1 MRFPRSICVLFLLAL
16 LSFGVAACGDD
27 DGGSAASTAGEPAA
41 EAAVNVVNVTL
52 GESGAKYFIT
62 VDKDTVQAGRTTFVI
77 DNVGTLHHEM
87 AIYKTDL
94 PAGEL
99 PLTAEGTVDEEKAG
113 LVAEAVYTRPLRG
126 DEDHRIRDGRGV
138 DYTVDLPPGK
148 YVLLCNLAGHYKAGQ
163 FVAFTVE
170 GDATDTAAVTP
181 EEPAAGAQASDA
193 EVKGTAVRAQLG
205 EDGSKYFLKV
215 DKDTVKAGT
224 TTFVIDNVGT
234 KHHELAIYK
243 TDIAADKL
251 PLTAEGT
258 VDEEK
263 AGLLAEA
270 VYATPLRGDED
281 HRIRDGRGVNYTI
294 DLPPGKYVLLCN
306 LPGHYKAGQFTAFRV
321 T

>member
-1 MRFPRSICVLFLLAL
+1 VLFALAL
-16 LSFGVAACGDD
+16 LSFDVAACGDD
-27 DGGSAASTAGEPAA
+27 GDSAESTTDQAA
-41 EAAVNVVNVTL
+41 TEATRNVVKVQL
-52 GESGAKYFIT
+52 GENGDKYFIK

-77 DNVGTLHHEM
+77 DNVGTIHHEM

-94 PAGEL
+94 PADKL

-138 DYTVDLPPGK
+138 NYTVDLPPGN
-148 YVLLCNLAGHYKAGQ
+148 YVLLCNLPGHYKKGQ

-170 GDATDTAAVTP
+170 GDSTDTTAVTP
-181 EEPAAGAQASDA
+181 VEPKGGARAADAQ
-193 EVKGTAVRAQLG
+193 VKGTAVKVQLG
-205 EDGSKYFLKV
+205 ENGKKYFVKV
-215 DKDTVKAGT
+215 DKNTVKAGT

-234 KHHELAIYK
+234 IHHEMAIYK
-243 TDIAADKL
+243 TDIAAGKL

-270 VYATPLRGDED
+270 VYATPPRGDED
-281 HRIRDGRGVNYTI
+281 HRIRDGRGVNFTI
-294 DLPPGKYVLLCN
+294 DLQPGKYVLLCN
-306 LPGHYKAGQFTAFRV
+306 LPGHYKAGQFIAFTV